1 MRDIRVVIDTNIFIS
16 CLLKSPANLAIYHA
30 FKEGKFTLIIS
41 DRLLEEINE
50 VFKNKGLKINPLTAE
65 ELITV
70 IGLKAIT
77 VNPRTKLNVC
87 RDKEDNFIIETAVE
101 AKATHIV
108 TNDKDILELKPAYKG
123 IPILSSWEFLSLISK

>member
-1 MRDIRVVIDTNIFIS
+1 MHDIKAVIDTNIFIS
-16 CLLKSPANLAIYHA
+16 CLLKSPANSAIYHA
-30 FKEGKFTLIIS
+30 FKEGKFTLIVS
-41 DRLLEEINE
+41 DKLLEEIKE
-50 VFKNKGLKINPLTAE
+50 VFRTKELKVNPLDIE

-77 VNPRTKLNVC
+77 VNPRTKLNIC

-108 TNDKDILELKPAYKG
+108 TNDKDILELKPSYKG
-123 IPILSSWEFLSLISK
+123 IPILNSGEFLSLISK